1 MAGGRGK
8 RSRVEDAGALFALPV
23 PPASRRPAT
32 DAGETPAVQET
43 QPHFHEHRTR
53 LRKRFA
59 DAGAAALADYELLEL
74 LLFRIIPRRDTKPLA
89 KALIA
94 RFGDFAAVLGAE
106 PSRIAEVPGAG
117 ESVALEL
124 KAIQAAAERATRIE
138 AARKPVVGS
147 WSKLIDYC
155 RVALQH
161 ETREQFRVL
170 FLDVKNQ
177 IVADDVLGEGT
188 HDHAPVYVREVVRR
202 ALEHRAAAII
212 LAHNHPSGDPKPSGA
227 DVAITR
233 EIVAAADTLGLKVH
247 DHLVIGKHGHAS
259 LKQLG
264 LM

>member
-8 RSRVEDAGALFALPV
+8 RSRVEDARALFPVSPTSQPKPGVAGKPELPDV
-23 PPASRRPAT
+23 P
-32 DAGETPAVQET
+32 TP
-43 QPHFHEHRTR
+43 HYHEHRTR

-59 DAGAAALADYELLEL
+59 DSGGDALADYELLEL

-94 RFGDFAAVLGAE
+94 RFGDFAAVLAAE

-124 KAIQAAAERATRIE
+124 GAIQAAAKRATRIE
-138 AARKPVVGS
+138 ATRKPLVGS
-147 WSKLIDYC
+147 WTKLLDYC
-155 RVALQH
+155 RLTLQH

-177 IVADDVLGEGT
+177 IVADEVLGEGT
-188 HDHAPVYVREVVRR
+188 MDHAPVYPREVVRR

-212 LAHNHPSGDPKPSGA
+212 LVHNHPSQRNLITIDHAPS
-227 DVAITR
+227 
-233 EIVAAADTLGLKVH
+233 L
-247 DHLVIGKHGHAS
+247 
-259 LKQLG
+259 
-264 LM
+264 

>member
-8 RSRVEDAGALFALPV
+8 RSQVEDAGALFSVEPV
-23 PPASRRPAT
+23 APAASRKADSGKTPT
-32 DAGETPAVQET
+32 LSETP
-43 QPHFHEHRTR
+43 HYHEHRTR

-59 DAGAAALADYELLEL
+59 TSGGDALADYELLEL

-94 RFGDFAAVLGAE
+94 RFGDFAAVLAAD
-106 PSRIAEVPGAG
+106 PARIAEVPGAG

-124 KAIQAAAERATRIE
+124 GAIQAAAKRATRIE
-138 AARKPVVGS
+138 ATRKPLVGS

-155 RVALQH
+155 RLTLQH

-177 IVADDVLGEGT
+177 IIADEILGEGT
-188 HDHAPVYVREVVRR
+188 IDHAPVYPREVVRR
-202 ALEHRAAAII
+202 ALEHRAAALI
-212 LAHNHPSGDPKPSGA
+212 LVHNHPSGDPKPSSA
-227 DVAITR
+227 DVAVTR
-233 EIVAAADTLGLKVH
+233 EIVAAAETLGLKVH

>member
-1 MAGGRGK
+1 MTGGRGK
-8 RSRVEDAGALFALPV
+8 RARVEDAGALFALAPKPPV
-23 PPASRRPAT
+23 SGRAPNETGAAPA
-32 DAGETPAVQET
+32 
-43 QPHFHEHRTR
+43 PHYHEHRAR

-59 DAGAAALADYELLEL
+59 DAGAEALADYELLEL

-89 KALIA
+89 KALIQ
-94 RFGDFAAVLGAE
+94 RFGDFAGVLGAE
-106 PSRIAEVPGAG
+106 PARIAEVPGAG
-117 ESVALEL
+117 EGVALEL
-124 KAIQAAAERATRIE
+124 KAIQAAVERAARTE
-138 AARKPVVGS
+138 AARRPVVGS

-177 IVADDVLGEGT
+177 ILADEVLGEGT

-202 ALEHRAAAII
+202 ALERRAAAII
-212 LAHNHPSGDPKPSGA
+212 LVHNHPSGDPSPSGA
-227 DVAITR
+227 DVAVTR
-233 EIVAAADTLGLKVH
+233 EIVAAAQTVGLKVH
-247 DHLVIGKHGHAS
+247 DHLVIGRHGHAS